1 MILRRLLPTALAAL
15 PLVLSACVHNVVL
28 DLEAHR
34 NLAATTN
41 LDATAFHVL
50 QISDS
55 SVREGGELRK
65 REVQR
70 LLGDALATRGM
81 YVAPGPDQAQVVLDV
96 QYGSGPSKLE
106 VQDISA
112 PERGLPNRVRVD
124 VVREKFFRLTARAAA
139 APPTVGDDT
148 AAPEVLWT
156 VEVRNLADEEDLRRN
171 LPLMI
176 AVAAEW
182 AARNTHGRRTF
193 TATME
198 NGTVIYVSGGYDQPG
213 IAPTAAP

>member
-1 MILRRLLPTALAAL
+1 MITRRLLFAGLAVLPLLLAAC
-15 PLVLSACVHNVVL
+15 AHNVVL

-41 LDATAFHVL
+41 LDDTPFHVL

-81 YVAPGPDQAQVVLDV
+81 YVAPGAGQAQVVLDV

-112 PERGLPNRVRVD
+112 PERGLPHRIRAE
-124 VVREKFFRLTARAAA
+124 VVKEKFFRLTARSAAA
-139 APPTVGDDT
+139 GPDG

-156 VEVRNLADEEDLRRN
+156 VEVRNLADQEELRRN

-198 NGTVIYVSGGYDQPG
+198 NGTVIYISGGYDQPG
-213 IAPTAAP
+213 LSPTAAP